1 MQCALW
7 IQPILAQP
15 DKTQLVVKLLG
26 SERAGVTTAVEPH
39 SPEPSASAAPLSD
52 LEDRDEWIGWNVSQR
67 MEHLPRVLKMNRFL
81 IRPRVHCQNLAS
93 RVLGLCARPVAE
105 DFQRRYGLGPW
116 LLESFGIAPDEATR
130 ASTTGSASS
139 TYETPPRQT
148 VDDQCA
154 ASLFRAKRRARQYG
168 WR

>member
-1 MQCALW
+1 MRVRLLQRGCNAHCGSNRSSPSQIRPNSSLSCLAASVPASPRQWNPTRLNHRLEAPTGVGWSAGRCAIWWL
-7 IQPILAQP
+7 PTT
-15 DKTQLVVKLLG
+15 DGLG
-26 SERAGVTTAVEPH
+26 E
-39 SPEPSASAAPLSD
+39 SASAAPLSY

-116 LLESFGIAPDEATR
+116 LLESFGDR
-130 ASTTGSASS
+130 S
-139 TYETPPRQT
+139 R
-148 VDDQCA
+148 
-154 ASLFRAKRRARQYG
+154 
-168 WR
+168 